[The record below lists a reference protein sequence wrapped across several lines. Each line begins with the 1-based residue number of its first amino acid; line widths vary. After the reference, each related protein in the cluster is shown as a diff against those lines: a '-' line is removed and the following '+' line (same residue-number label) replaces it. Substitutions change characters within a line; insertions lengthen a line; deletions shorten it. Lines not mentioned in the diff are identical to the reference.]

1 MGGCGESEG
10 CSSYCSFSLVFPP
23 PSPQD
28 NICRQHQMST
38 ICQVCSENY
47 QHEYD
52 PGLAIK
58 SSLSWWKQLTVV
70 QSRLEWATH
79 RASWCG
85 KFQKYTKVEK
95 AWWIPVTSPP
105 SFIISSR
112 LFHLYPHLL
121 PYSHL
126 QIIEAHPRWHR
137 ISAVK
142 IQHIS
147 KKWGHILEAYN
158 YSAFIPRKIIDSKS
172 LILTPYSQL
181 NCIL

>member
-10 CSSYCSFSLVFPP
+10 CSSYCSFSLVSPP

-79 RASWCG
+79 RGTCCG
-85 KFQKYTKVEK
+85 DTGEEGINSSVEPGIWTGIFAFSFLMWEISEIYQSRESVMNPCDLTSQLHYQLKV
-95 AWWIPVTSPP
+95 VSSVSPP
-105 SFIISSR
+105 
-112 LFHLYPHLL
+112 PTLL
-121 PYSHL
+121 APPDYWS
-126 QIIEAHPRWHR
+126 
-137 ISAVK
+137 
-142 IQHIS
+142 
-147 KKWGHILEAYN
+147 
-158 YSAFIPRKIIDSKS
+158 
-172 LILTPYSQL
+172 TSQMT
-181 NCIL
+181 